1 MFASRLLAAC
11 FGLWLLL
18 VVSPAEAAT
27 TLRVATLAPK
37 GSAWGKYLSKL
48 ERQVARRTEGE
59 LELKI
64 YYNGVQGD
72 EAGMVSKLRSGQLDI
87 AALTSVGLSRIHR
100 DVMVLQLPGV
110 LDSWPLLDKARRALA
125 SDLEA
130 GFADAGF
137 QVLGWGDLGRVR
149 QMSKGFAVRKPTDLK
164 GKRPAVWR
172 NEPMAPVVYGLI
184 SGVTPTP
191 VAPME
196 VLPALRAGNINVL
209 SAPPLAAEQLQW
221 APQLDHIGADSTVC
235 AIGASVMRKSALDGV
250 GEDTRKTFMKLQARY
265 GKQSAKQIRKLDDAA
280 FARMKRKMTVVS
292 LTEAERAEWEA
303 VLREAVKRLSE
314 GTFPKPLVERVVKL
328 SGKK

>member
-1 MFASRLLAAC
+1 MHVPRLLAAC
-11 FGLWLLL
+11 LGLWLLL
-18 VVSPAEAAT
+18 TASPAEAAT
-27 TLRVATLAPK
+27 TLRIATLAPK
-37 GSAWGKYLSKL
+37 ASAWGKYLSKL
-48 ERQVARRTEGE
+48 ERQVARRTKGE

-72 EAGMVSKLRSGQLDI
+72 EANMVAKLRSGQLDI

-110 LDSWPLLDKARRALA
+110 LDSWALLDKARRALA

-130 GFADAGF
+130 GFDEAGF

-149 QMSKGFAVRKPTDLK
+149 QMSKGFAVRKPSDLK
-164 GKRPAVWR
+164 GKRPAVWK
-172 NEPMAPVVYGLI
+172 NEPMGPVVYGLI

-191 VAPME
+191 VSPME
-196 VLPALRAGNINVL
+196 VLPALRTSNINVL

-221 APQLDHIGADSTVC
+221 APLLDHIGADSTVC
-235 AIGASVMRKSALDGV
+235 AIGASVMRKSALDGA

-265 GKQSAKQIRKLDDAA
+265 SKQSAKQIRKLDDAA

-292 LTEAERAEWEA
+292 LTQAERAEWEA